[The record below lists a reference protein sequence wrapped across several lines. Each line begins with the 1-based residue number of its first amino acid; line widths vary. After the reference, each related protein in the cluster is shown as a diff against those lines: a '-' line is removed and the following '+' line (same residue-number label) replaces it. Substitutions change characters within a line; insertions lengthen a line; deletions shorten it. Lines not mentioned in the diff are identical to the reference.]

1 MASRGSSCFVSSW
14 TISHLGPN
22 PVRGGRPP
30 RDNRRR
36 VAIPVRVGAFAQ
48 EFPRVQMLRD
58 CVRINVRNAEEVM
71 IR

>member
-1 MASRGSSCFVSSW
+1 M
-14 TISHLGPN
+14 
-22 PVRGGRPP
+22 RGGRPP